1 MEKGICKEYVID
13 DDNGGHIKVLELDG
27 MVFPMPF
34 FDGEEA
40 VRKRLSIVKDLKY
53 ESGQVMVCSFPKT
66 GTFR

>member
-1 MEKGICKEYVID
+1 MEMGKCKEYDLD
-13 DDNGGHIKVLELDG
+13 DDNGKQIKVLELDG
-27 MVFPMPF
+27 IAVPKPF

-40 VRKRLSIVKDLKY
+40 VRKRHSIVKNLKY